1 MEVHNLY
8 INITFLH
15 ISPTGENRR
24 GPVSCHR
31 VAQNGLNLDQYEFT
45 ILFWPF
51 YLNHISWHKGSMP
64 KYRNKL
70 SLSASVLFPILARSA
85 TLSENLDFT
94 QNFYPHHIFA
104 TAPLNS
110 SLWVQPLGAEKNFS
124 KGWVN
129 RLKCVQINKTSV
141 QTAERL
147 RQLEPLVIKSQFVK
161 SNHSYPKIWTL
172 KLSINFDDCVFHA
185 IKMNS
190 EEVEANIR
198 LGTVFDNLPA
208 SAKQVSCTNLFVG
221 NLSNN

>member
-1 MEVHNLY
+1 MIGKGRSPLSLSRFSFSQRGLSISLNHRLSCKYTFFLLTQPPIMYVVEVHNLY

-104 TAPLNS
+104 TVPLS
-110 SLWVQPLGAEKNFS
+110 TALSGCSLWVQ
-124 KGWVN
+124 
-129 RLKCVQINKTSV
+129 RRI
-141 QTAERL
+141 
-147 RQLEPLVIKSQFVK
+147 IVK
-161 SNHSYPKIWTL
+161 
-172 KLSINFDDCVFHA
+172 
-185 IKMNS
+185 
-190 EEVEANIR
+190 
-198 LGTVFDNLPA
+198 
-208 SAKQVSCTNLFVG
+208 VG
-221 NLSNN
+221 

>member
-1 MEVHNLY
+1 MAVHNLY
-8 INITFLH
+8 INICICFQSERIKEAKLVA
-15 ISPTGENRR
+15 IAIALY
-24 GPVSCHR
+24 R
-31 VAQNGLNLDQYEFT
+31 VAQNGINLDQY
-45 ILFWPF
+45 PF

-64 KYRNKL
+64 KYRNEL
-70 SLSASVLFPILARSA
+70 SLSPSVFFPVLARSA

-104 TAPLNS
+104 AAPPSTALS
-110 SLWVQPLGAEKNFS
+110 GCRMTIGAEKNYS

-147 RQLEPLVIKSQFVK
+147 WQLQPLVIKSQSVK
-161 SNHSYPKIWTL
+161 SNHSFPKIWTL
-172 KLSINFDDCVFHA
+172 QLSINFADCIFHA
-185 IKMNS
+185 NKMNS

-208 SAKQVSCTNLFVG
+208 TAKQVSCTNVFVV
-221 NLSNN
+221 NLSSN